1 LLPTPAARD
10 WKDTGAPAEFT
21 RKSPQMLPTILKL
34 LPTPTAGEAKNARNK
49 TSARQPNSQ
58 HHSGTTLSDVAYEWS
73 GASMSPPSDDGKP
86 SMDPRPRL
94 SPEFVGWMMGT
105 ATCGACGREW
115 TDSDCPHSAT
125 EFRLNSDTSSDATS
139 SNSKQEDSESTM
151 KERYMELTFDTAKAV
166 VEKAIEHGA
175 WDWDPGTNITDD
187 LIASTATNLVDKCL
201 MLSEGGNTNEGLLD
215 ILHAA
220 SAEPRSDA
228 TREAYA
234 QRFGDVTPANG
245 ASPEQALDGSSS
257 FAEETQPE
265 SAPAS
270 AFSTPLAREDI
281 SAMARA
287 AAAPTE
293 SQSPASSEPA
303 HSPAPA
309 AGEFDINSIYPGY
322 DDQKVAD
329 IKKAVLHFASTG
341 ELSPEEWEQIKAYE
355 AANEER
361 KTILSLQPEFPA
373 PEPEPTVQT
382 VQRPDGTSAFIGVGQ
397 SSAAPAPSTFEQ
409 RTAQEGV
416 TITPRADGATEFHV
430 PTGHA
435 EEQQSATEFFANGA
449 KEGGDSIQAF
459 YNDETISRAAQEGL
473 PIPPQAPEAPLV
485 MPINITTT
493 SSEELSRLA
502 TEYYSRFSRTEWLI
516 SQEFGR
522 ERAAEQLEQ
531 DAHRDAYNQ
540 AYENHK
546 SAIPEGKS
554 GPTALDAARKLAEKD
569 ADGAQAVQIWRTRKI
584 RHGID
589 TNELKALARI
599 FDKGMW
605 RINEELER
613 RARLATTAG
622 GAQR

>member
-1 LLPTPAARD
+1 
-10 WKDTGAPAEFT
+10 
-21 RKSPQMLPTILKL
+21 
-34 LPTPTAGEAKNARNK
+34 
-49 TSARQPNSQ
+49 
-58 HHSGTTLSDVAYEWS
+58 
-73 GASMSPPSDDGKP
+73 
-86 SMDPRPRL
+86 
-94 SPEFVGWMMGT
+94 
-105 ATCGACGREW
+105 
-115 TDSDCPHSAT
+115 
-125 EFRLNSDTSSDATS
+125 
-139 SNSKQEDSESTM
+139 
-151 KERYMELTFDTAKAV
+151 MELTLDVAKNV
-166 VEKAIEHGA
+166 IEKGIEVGA
-175 WDWDPGTNITDD
+175 FDWDPGSSRADD
-187 LIASTATNLVDKCL
+187 LVIKEATRL
-201 MLSEGGNTNEGLLD
+201 MTSVLKLSESGNTNDGVLDLLH
-215 ILHAA
+215 ITGF
-220 SAEPRSDA
+220 EPRSEA

-234 QRFGDVTPANG
+234 QRFSEKAPANV
-245 ASPEQALDGSSS
+245 ASPTQALADPSS

-270 AFSTPLAREDI
+270 AFSSPPGDSRDTGH
-281 SAMARA
+281 
-287 AAAPTE
+287 TE
-293 SQSPASSEPA
+293 SPGEDFVAA
-303 HSPAPA
+303 PAPA

-373 PEPEPTVQT
+373 PDPEPTPVADL
-382 VQRPDGTSAFIGVGQ
+382 PSADQAGV
-397 SSAAPAPSTFEQ
+397 STF
-409 RTAQEGV
+409 GGG
-416 TITPRADGATEFHV
+416 GAPV
-430 PTGHA
+430 

-473 PIPPQAPEAPLV
+473 PIPPRAPEAPLV
-485 MPINITTT
+485 MPINITAT

-516 SQEFGR
+516 SQESGR

-613 RARLATTAG
+613 RAREATTAG
-622 GAQR
+622 GTQR